1 MPIYEFK
8 CLKCDNYQEFLLKS
22 SDEQMELKCSQCGGE
37 DLERVLSTTQHVV
50 SGSSGGQGPAAGA
63 SVTNRTCAGG
73 SCTTWN
79 LPGPNN

>member
-8 CLKCDNYQEFLLKS
+8 CLKCENYQEFLLKS
-22 SDEQMELKCSQCGGE
+22 SDEEVELKCSQCE
-37 DLERVLSTTQHVV
+37 SEELERVLSTTRHAMG
-50 SGSSGGQGPAAGA
+50 GSSSSGPASDA
-63 SVTNRTCAGG
+63 SVTNRTCSGG

>member
-8 CLKCDNYQEFLLKS
+8 CLKCENYQEILLKS
-22 SDEQMELKCSQCGGE
+22 SDEKVELKCSQCGSE
-37 DLERVLSTTQHVV
+37 DLERVLSTTRHVM
-50 SGSSGGQGPAAGA
+50 GGGGQGQAAGA

-79 LPGPNN
+79 LPGPAN